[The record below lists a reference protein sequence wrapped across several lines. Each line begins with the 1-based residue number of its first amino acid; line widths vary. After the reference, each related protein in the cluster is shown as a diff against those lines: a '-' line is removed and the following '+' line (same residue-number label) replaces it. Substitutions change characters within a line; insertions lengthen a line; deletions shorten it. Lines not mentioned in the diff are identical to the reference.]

1 MAVLRPTVFELNEN
15 FAVIELPFY
24 YLIPELNDPY
34 PNKEG
39 GGNRSF
45 TVKRTFEH
53 YDSKS
58 RVKRSVSVE
67 MRFRWTIEKKLEVLS
82 LVVGEVSKEEP
93 LPLEEFRKVEILV
106 SDTKSTIEG
115 ARRAS
120 ELLAIPQEEL
130 LTDTSRGKLAEI
142 GLSFGLLAGYW
153 DQKSKV
159 FASVCL
165 ELVEWLREN
174 DYPSPTKKA
183 IELLSE
189 VSGKPIAPRTFE
201 RRLDEAR
208 KARQRDLIKN
218 KKLHTSQKS
227 AATKDQKPAKKGTTK

>member
-1 MAVLRPTVFELNEN
+1 MAVLKPTVFKLNEN
-15 FAVIELPFY
+15 EVVIELPFY
-24 YLIPELNDPY
+24 FLIPELNDPY

-53 YDSKS
+53 YESKS
-58 RVKRSVSVE
+58 RVNWSVKVE
-67 MRFRWTIEKKLEVLS
+67 MRFRWTIEKKLELLS
-82 LVVGEVSKEEP
+82 LVVGEVGEEEP

-130 LTDTSRGKLAEI
+130 STATSKEKLTEI
-142 GLSFGLLAGYW
+142 ALSFGLLAGYW
-153 DQKSKV
+153 DQKSKE

-165 ELVEWLREN
+165 ELVEWLRSN

-183 IELLSE
+183 IELLSD

-208 KARQRDLIKN
+208 KARQKDLIKN
-218 KKLHTSQKS
+218 KKLHTSQK
-227 AATKDQKPAKKGTTK
+227 PAKKGTSK